1 VKVLVN
7 LVTSDDYY
15 SVREIK
21 GLMIESYGEPYKWL
35 THEWIGR
42 AMRRQDFKQKRRVK
56 TGVEY
61 FLSPATIKQ
70 VAELMDIEVPVSE
83 GSVVGCEGVIQVFG
97 YYTHKC

>member
-1 VKVLVN
+1 MN

-21 GLMIESYGEPYKWL
+21 SLMIESYGEPYKWL

-70 VAELMDIEVPVSE
+70 VAERMDIEVPVSE
-83 GSVVGCEGVIQVFG
+83 GSVVGREGVIQVFG

>member
-1 VKVLVN
+1 
-7 LVTSDDYY
+7 
-15 SVREIK
+15 
-21 GLMIESYGEPYKWL
+21 MIESYGEPYKWL

-70 VAELMDIEVPVSE
+70 AAELMDIEVPVSE
-83 GSVVGCEGVIQVFG
+83 GSAGSVVGREWVIQIFG

>member
-1 VKVLVN
+1 
-7 LVTSDDYY
+7 
-15 SVREIK
+15 
-21 GLMIESYGEPYKWL
+21 MIESYGEPYKWL

-42 AMRRQDFKQKRRVK
+42 AMRRQDFKQKRRMG

-70 VAELMDIEVPVSE
+70 AAERMDIEVPVSE
-83 GSVVGCEGVIQVFG
+83 GSVVGREWVIQVFG